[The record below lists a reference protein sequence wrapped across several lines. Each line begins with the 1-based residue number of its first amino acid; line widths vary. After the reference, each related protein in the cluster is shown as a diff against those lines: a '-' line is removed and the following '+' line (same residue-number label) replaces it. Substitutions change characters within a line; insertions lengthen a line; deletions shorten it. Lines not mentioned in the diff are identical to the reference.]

1 MGYDGVDC
9 EEFETGSLD
18 ATASTGTA
26 EVEVHLTNGEAG
38 SSATPTADVFTAQS
52 LSSNL
57 GLNSTIILI
66 GEKPKQG
73 TSEYE
78 DVKDILAAFITLR
91 LVALLAMIAIFSE
104 RREYTSLIPITF
116 NI

>member
-1 MGYDGVDC
+1 MGYDGVDG

-18 ATASTGTA
+18 ATSSSGTS
-26 EVEVHLTNGEAG
+26 EVEVHVAGGEAV
-38 SSATPTADVFTAQS
+38 SSTAPTADVFTAQS

-57 GLNSTIILI
+57 GLNSTMILI

-78 DVKDILAAFITLR
+78 DVKDILAAFMKLR
-91 LVALLAMIAIFSE
+91 SVALACAHNV
-104 RREYTSLIPITF
+104 PIRSQ
-116 NI
+116 

>member
-1 MGYDGVDC
+1 VGYDGVDC
-9 EEFETGSLD
+9 EEYEIGSVD
-18 ATASTGTA
+18 ATASTGTTG
-26 EVEVHLTNGEAG
+26 VEVHLTNGEAT
-38 SSATPTADVFTAQS
+38 SSAAPSADIFTAQS

-78 DVKDILAAFITLR
+78 DVKDILAAFMTLR
-91 LVALLAMIAIFSE
+91 LVALLARACWHSNRNHIV
-104 RREYTSLIPITF
+104 
-116 NI
+116 